1 MGGRLVSLTLDR
13 CGRGPPSDARPYAR
27 PACRDPLKLAKKHGP
42 TVFLLVMVSIMVV
55 VMSLVLGFV
64 NGAFA
69 AGFWAVWPRQ
79 FAIAFVV
86 ALPAAYF
93 ARKAALA
100 VVARVT
106 E

>member
-1 MGGRLVSLTLDR
+1 MKV
-13 CGRGPPSDARPYAR
+13 
-27 PACRDPLKLAKKHGP
+27 AKKHGP

-55 VMSLVLGFV
+55 VMSLALGFV

-69 AGFWAVWPRQ
+69 DGFWQVWPRQ

-86 ALPAAYF
+86 ALPAAYG
-93 ARKAALA
+93 ARKVAMAA
-100 VVARVT
+100 VARLT